1 MASQPF
7 AGKGGHHVWLVTG
20 PGENVGF
27 VVCVWSRFEDTR
39 EHPEGR
45 HRLIPVASPSKPSS
59 RAVLGSRNADDTGW
73 NLVSTG
79 REVCARMRHG
89 CSFPY
94 LAMRTLGHLMFPFA
108 HLPTASGGWTVSWCG
123 VLRTRGCV
131 SCNEDVVVWL
141 ASMPRASN
149 GQDTHPSRLPP
160 FLGFRRILKSR
171 TWSALSSQPCTGKA
185 AHVAGQFSRMR
196 CMR

>member
-1 MASQPF
+1 M
-7 AGKGGHHVWLVTG
+7 
-20 PGENVGF
+20 
-27 VVCVWSRFEDTR
+27 
-39 EHPEGR
+39 
-45 HRLIPVASPSKPSS
+45 ASPSKPSS

-79 REVCARMRHG
+79 REVCARTRHG
-89 CSFPY
+89 SSFPY

-131 SCNEDVVVWL
+131 SCNEDVVVGWL
-141 ASMPRASN
+141 HAPCIERS
-149 GQDTHPSRLPP
+149 DTHPSRCHPSLGERSRSLCCLPTKRHP
-160 FLGFRRILKSR
+160 CLLAKSVSVRASTTRCRFRRILKSR
-171 TWSALSSQPCTGKA
+171 TWSALSSQPRTGKA